1 MPVPRLECQVWF
13 NFGHVPIKGEINKKN
28 SFYVFGKNMIFLK
41 REKLRKKEGFLV

>member
-1 MPVPRLECQVWF
+1 MVQWDILEVSV
-13 NFGHVPIKGEINKKN
+13 NSGLVPIKGEINKKN